1 MIEIKY
7 LTENS
12 CSIVENN
19 NYKGV
24 QNSIEGRQEILN
36 LPENFQ
42 QQVLGIWGDIPTV
55 EDIVVEIPIIKM
67 QPTLEE
73 RILQL
78 EVAEVNRK
86 SNEIEKQIMGGI

>member
-7 LTENS
+7 LTENI

-42 QQVLGIWGDIPTV
+42 QQVL
-55 EDIVVEIPIIKM
+55 
-67 QPTLEE
+67 
-73 RILQL
+73 
-78 EVAEVNRK
+78 
-86 SNEIEKQIMGGI
+86 